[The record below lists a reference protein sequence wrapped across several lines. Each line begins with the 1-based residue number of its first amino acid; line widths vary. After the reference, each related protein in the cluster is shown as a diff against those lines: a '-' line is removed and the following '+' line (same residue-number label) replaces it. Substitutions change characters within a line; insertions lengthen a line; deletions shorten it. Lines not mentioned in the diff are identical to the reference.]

1 MCRCRRTCS
10 RSAVL
15 CRTLALWLGRATL
28 TRLGPC
34 LLALT
39 SAGARFFRLLRATA
53 DPTPT
58 AGITATATAT
68 ALATLTAATTAAQL
82 NRLRLRFWIRFK
94 TRNDFDRDFALDE
107 AFDVVQ
113 HVALVDA
120 HQRHG
125 RAGCTGAA
133 GTADTV
139 NVVFRHVRQ
148 IIVDHVRQLIDVDAA
163 CCDIGGDQCLQLAVL
178 ELSQRAG
185 ACS

>member
-1 MCRCRRTCS
+1 MCRCRRPCT

-15 CRTLALWLGRATL
+15 SRTLALWLGSATL
-28 TRLGPC
+28 TRPGRR
-34 LLALT
+34 LLALPR
-39 SAGARFFRLLRATA
+39 AGARFFRLLRATA
-53 DPTPT
+53 ATPTT
-58 AGITATATAT
+58 AGIAATTTAT

-148 IIVDHVRQLIDVDAA
+148 IIVDHVRQL
-163 CCDIGGDQCLQLAVL
+163 
-178 ELSQRAG
+178 
-185 ACS
+185 